1 MRYILLFLAALS
13 CGILIGQ
20 NAGNLVTYRVDKVA
34 DDSIYL
40 IERTV
45 TTGQRPDTII
55 RNTLFNDTIALKR
68 HVLRARQIAKDKKA
82 KFQAIKLEYDSLD
95 ARAKRL
101 ELEVESKLGV
111 TIAGKSRISI
121 VPPPTQR
128 SMGLPPGVWVLYPVR
143 GKANAEFLPDTTGIT
158 KQALVLYP
166 DGTVKQIA
174 PPKKKKKSK

>member
-1 MRYILLFLAALS
+1 MRYILLFLAALG

-20 NAGNLVTYRVDKVA
+20 NAGNLVTYRVDKIA

-40 IERTV
+40 IERTI
-45 TTGQRPDTII
+45 TGGVRPDTII
-55 RNTLFNDTIALKR
+55 RNSLFNDTIALKR

-101 ELEVESKLGV
+101 ELAVESELGV
-111 TIAGKSRISI
+111 TIAGRSRTTIA
-121 VPPPTQR
+121 PPPTQR
-128 SMGLPPGVWVLYPVR
+128 TPGLPPGVWVLYPVK
-143 GKANAEFLPDTTGIT
+143 GKANAEFLSDTTGI
-158 KQALVLYP
+158 KKLALVLNP
-166 DGTVKQIA
+166 DGTVRQID